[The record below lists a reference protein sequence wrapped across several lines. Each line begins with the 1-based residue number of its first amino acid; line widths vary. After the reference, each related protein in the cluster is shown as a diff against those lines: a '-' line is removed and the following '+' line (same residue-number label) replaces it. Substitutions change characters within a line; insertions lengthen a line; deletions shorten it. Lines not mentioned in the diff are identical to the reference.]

1 MALDIG
7 RLKTERK
14 RRKMTQQMLADRL
27 NVSRGTVAMWEIGK
41 NTPPAD
47 MLVRISELFNCSVDY
62 LLGKTDV
69 RVDDSMLDE
78 VNTLPPELLE
88 SCGNVLDAKRA
99 LYADSTPD
107 ERELLMIYRDLNDLG
122 QTALLS
128 TARGLV
134 QNQDMKKDSES
145 NAGTTA

>member
-1 MALDIG
+1 MLGDRIKNE
-7 RLKTERK
+7 RLN
-14 RRKMTQQMLADRL
+14 RKMSQTKLAAILHVTQGAISQWENDLTRPDVELLA
-27 NVSRGTVAMWEIGK
+27 EI
-41 NTPPAD
+41 A
-47 MLVRISELFNCSVDY
+47 LLFNCSVDY

-128 TARGLV
+128 TARGLI
-134 QNQDMKKDSES
+134 QRPDMKKDSES

>member
-1 MALDIG
+1 MLGDRIKNE
-7 RLKTERK
+7 RLT
-14 RRKMTQQMLADRL
+14 RKMSQSKLAAILHVTQGAISQWENDLTRPDVELLA
-27 NVSRGTVAMWEIGK
+27 EI
-41 NTPPAD
+41 A
-47 MLVRISELFNCSVDY
+47 LLFNCSVDY

-69 RVDDSMLDE
+69 RVDDSVLDE

>member
-1 MALDIG
+1 MLGDRIKNE
-7 RLKTERK
+7 RLT
-14 RRKMTQQMLADRL
+14 RKMSQSKLAAILHVTQGAISQWENDLTRPDVELLA
-27 NVSRGTVAMWEIGK
+27 EI
-41 NTPPAD
+41 A
-47 MLVRISELFNCSVDY
+47 LLFNCSVDY

>member
-1 MALDIG
+1 MLGDRIKNE
-7 RLKTERK
+7 RLN
-14 RRKMTQQMLADRL
+14 RKMSQTKLAAILHVTQGAISQWENDLTRPDVELLA
-27 NVSRGTVAMWEIGK
+27 EI
-41 NTPPAD
+41 A
-47 MLVRISELFNCSVDY
+47 LLFNCSVDY

-78 VNTLPPELLE
+78 VNTLPSELLE
-88 SCGNVLDAKRA
+88 SYGNVLDAKRA

-107 ERELLMIYRDLNDLG
+107 ERELLMIYRGLNDLG

-128 TARGLV
+128 TARALI
-134 QNQDMKKDSES
+134 QSPDMKKDSES